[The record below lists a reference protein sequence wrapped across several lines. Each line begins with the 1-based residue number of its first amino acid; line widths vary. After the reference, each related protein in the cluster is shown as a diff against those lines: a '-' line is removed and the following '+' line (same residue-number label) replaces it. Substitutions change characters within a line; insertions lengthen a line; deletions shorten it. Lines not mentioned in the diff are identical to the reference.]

1 MAVQKRHGY
10 SGAEC
15 ASVLQGLDEQHQ
27 QLLCQ
32 SVYNNSP
39 KSVPRTSSA
48 KVAAIRSAS
57 AAAEAETAQVA
68 AMAEAAARRVQA
80 LREAQ
85 NIKHDACVSVRAQL
99 AGLPVGAA
107 PAAIAHT
114 AQTGLCYRCVSRRVA
129 VRSTADH
136 FSFRRGFLKKG
147 EIVAVVE
154 TADHPTHGRSLRCS
168 RKSYSMPIY
177 NYNTATRVHCI
188 IAESLIRSCQ
198 SCPNFGSERLCFGSR
213 ALSCVSG
220 VPGCLTH
227 CLPCISYVLCP
238 IIYG

>member
-1 MAVQKRHGY
+1 M
-10 SGAEC
+10 
-15 ASVLQGLDEQHQ
+15 LQGLDEQHQ

-85 NIKHDACVSVRAQL
+85 NIKHDACAQL

-168 RKSYSMPIY
+168 RKSYSMSIY